1 MSSSKET
8 PLSTITGT
16 TMRFAGV
23 VREGMPRAMFRSPL
37 GDWVVVKRSHGFD
50 AFGGGD
56 GDNEGL
62 VTRERF
68 ADEQREKALRSL
80 VSEGSWFSE
89 EDDVAVG
96 DADYTIKTGF
106 AEVHEGAVEFDAAG
120 NVVDPSM
127 ILRAVETGH
136 GRRVRARAI
145 PLHLDDVVD
154 VGDRPAPA
162 KPATHQFMGIRPTS
176 PEPEPDETVDYVDT
190 AGAGADGSIE
200 LRNGERYMPREL
212 FGRRDVD
219 VLREIRGRHHVRLV
233 GPPGGGKTTLP
244 QAAFGDELIT
254 VQGVKS
260 LTAASLLGQFLPTD
274 PGSGAAWTWS
284 DGPLTVAMRE
294 GKVLLIDE
302 INRAGDEVEAAI
314 LSATDSRAEIVIA
327 DRPDLDPIQAADGF
341 MVIITYNDHD
351 HGTRPLSAALRR
363 RMPVELRVDSDYAI
377 AAKQGV
383 DDKLILVANNLRSA
397 ATAFA
402 ATHNT
407 TPRWYPQTPDL
418 VAANAM
424 LASFGVEAA
433 AGVFTASCPDSTMH
447 DQIRDVFTSV
457 FGLEV
462 EETSL
467 GGIYD
472 SAR

>member
-1 MSSSKET
+1 
-8 PLSTITGT
+8 
-16 TMRFAGV
+16 
-23 VREGMPRAMFRSPL
+23 MFRSPL

-56 GDNEGL
+56 GDDEGL
-62 VTRERF
+62 VTRELF
-68 ADEQREKALRSL
+68 TDEQREKALRSL

-106 AEVHEGAVEFDAAG
+106 AEVHEGAVELDADG
-120 NVVDPSM
+120 NVVDAGT

-145 PLHLDDVVD
+145 PVHLDDVVD

-162 KPATHQFMGIRPTS
+162 KPAAHQFMGIRPTS
-176 PEPEPDETVDYVDT
+176 PEPDEAVHDVD
-190 AGAGADGSIE
+190 AAAASADGSIE
-200 LRNGERYMPREL
+200 LRNGERYVPREL

-244 QAAFGDELIT
+244 QAAFGDDLIT

-260 LTAASLLGQFLPTD
+260 LTAASLVGQFLPTD
-274 PGSGAAWTWS
+274 PASGAAWTWS

-363 RMPVELRVDSDYAI
+363 RFPIELRVDSDYAI

-383 DDKLILVANNLRSA
+383 DDKLILVANNLRSS

-402 ATHNT
+402 AAHNT

-433 AGVFTASCPDSTMH
+433 AGVFTASCPDSTIH
-447 DQIRDVFTSV
+447 GQIREVFTSV

-462 EETSL
+462 AATSL
-467 GGIYD
+467 GGVYD
-472 SAR
+472 PSR